1 MALWTDPDGAPAH
14 NVVYYPR
21 VLEVPTP
28 RWSTYDAVNM
38 ELPTSNLVPAT
49 L

>member
-14 NVVYYPR
+14 NVVYHAR
-21 VLEVPTP
+21 VLEVPKP
-28 RWSTYDAVNM
+28 RWSTYDAVKM
-38 ELPTSNLVPAT
+38 GLPTSNLVPAT